1 MSMSAS
7 VWMLSSQRPLSANV
21 ANAASAQIA
30 AFTPP
35 NRSATRTPTIVVPIQ
50 VIQPQNR
57 VTQET
62 RSSRNVAKPLNV
74 RNDGTGA
81 LGVPLVDKPRLEVV
95 QVDRERG
102 PHQPPGHAYSLSS
115 AK

>member
-1 MSMSAS
+1 MSAS

-74 RNDGTGA
+74 RMTA
-81 LGVPLVDKPRLEVV
+81 LGLSAFRWSTSHVWKSFRWIGNAVHTSR
-95 QVDRERG
+95 
-102 PHQPPGHAYSLSS
+102 PGHAYSLSS